1 MATYE
6 ICREKKQ
13 SKMTPKSQAQAT
25 RRLMAPL
32 MQRNRY
38 DDNNEI
44 SLKHPE
50 FEVYMN
56 KPMGSIASHDLTL
69 PKN

>member
-1 MATYE
+1 
-6 ICREKKQ
+6 
-13 SKMTPKSQAQAT
+13 MTPKSQAQAT
-25 RRLMAPL
+25 GRLMAPL

-38 DDNNEI
+38 DEYNEI

-50 FEVYMN
+50 FDVYMN
-56 KPMGSIASHDLTL
+56 KPMGSRALHDRTL

>member
-1 MATYE
+1 MYE
-6 ICREKKQ
+6 KCGEKKE

-25 RRLMAPL
+25 GRLMAPL

-38 DDNNEI
+38 DEDNEV
-44 SLKHPE
+44 SLMHPE
-50 FEVYMN
+50 FDVCMN
-56 KPMGSIASHDLTL
+56 KPMGSRTSHERTL